1 MFRWVNNLVFRA
13 LAVFNRRAADRELK
27 EELEFHKSMDVAAL
41 RSRGLSASQ
50 AEWEVGRRFG
60 RMGAEAERA
69 REGWGVSLLEE
80 LIADVRHGLRQL
92 RRSPGFSAIV
102 LLALGLGIGASVAL
116 VSVVNSLVIRRLPYD
131 NASRVHAF
139 WMDYDWT
146 AEEYDFLRERL
157 GVFDRLAAF
166 STNDAPYLP
175 AAGAPGA
182 TVLPFVVS
190 SPSLF
195 DVLGVRPALGRTF
208 DANDD
213 RPGAPPVIV
222 ISYGLW
228 RQDFGG
234 ASSVIGHQIVLDG
247 EPVTVIGVMPKGF
260 FFPNPE
266 MRAWRPLQLDAAN
279 TMYRVGYLTLIAS
292 AKPGASAALVNA
304 EIQRFAKLLGARF
317 TYPDAWNKTKN
328 ARAIPIHTYLL
339 GDVRLPLLLL
349 LGAVALLFL
358 IACANAAA
366 LILARTTD
374 RTGEMAVRA
383 ALGAGAWRLARQI
396 LAESLVL
403 ALGAAIVGSALAGA
417 GFRLLVTRLPLQG
430 GFESTLA
437 IGWTT
442 FAAAFV
448 LALVIAVVVSIVP
461 VQHLFGGGRE
471 LGVNRERSDE
481 GLRHG
486 VRRVRDGIIAVQ
498 VTLAVLLVVGATLL
512 IRSVE
517 RIRDVD
523 PGFDPRGVTTY
534 NLVAPSG
541 VPAATQRQ
549 FYRDALSRVAAL
561 PGVTQAG
568 MTNRLPLRDLGYQ
581 GTVGV
586 EDRPDLDG
594 AKRPNALYRTA
605 TPGFLAAMG
614 MHLVAGRGIDSTDAT
629 GLPVVLINESFAR
642 RMWPGQTAIGKHI
655 VDRWGSAAITRTVV
669 GVVRETRM
677 TSLIAESPFTMW
689 VPLEQTVSAQGGVL
703 VVRSA
708 TPPAAVMPLVRR
720 AIGELNSQVAMSR
733 VETMDDVESRALA
746 APLRLRFFF
755 SAFAALALALGAIG
769 VYGAV
774 SYAVARRRA
783 EFAVRMAL
791 GASPNVVLREVLAL
805 GLKPV
810 AIGVAVGSVAA
821 AGATRLAS
829 GVLYGV
835 APTDPMSFSVAVLV
849 LLAAG
854 TAAAFV
860 PALRAGHTNPVEAL
874 RGTAN

>member
-1 MFRWVNNLVFRA
+1 MFRWLHDLVFRA
-13 LAVFNRRAADRELK
+13 LAVFNRRRVDRELN
-27 EELEFHKSMDVAAL
+27 EELEFHKSMDVAAA
-41 RSRGLSASQ
+41 RARGLSASE
-50 AEWEVGRRFG
+50 AEWEAGRRFG
-60 RMGAEAERA
+60 GMAAAAEQA

-80 LIADVRHGLRQL
+80 LVADARHGLRQL
-92 RRSPGFSAIV
+92 RRSPAFSAIV

-116 VSVVNSLVIRRLPYD
+116 VSVVDSLVIRRLPYD
-131 NASRVHAF
+131 NASRVHTF
-139 WMDYDWT
+139 WMDYDWKG
-146 AEEYDFLRERL
+146 EEYDFLRQRL
-157 GVFDRLAAF
+157 GVFERLAAF
-166 STNDAPYLP
+166 STDAAPYLP
-175 AAGAPGA
+175 ATGASGA

-195 DVLGVRPALGRTF
+195 DVLGVRPMLGRTF

-213 RPGAPPVIV
+213 RRGAPPVV
-222 ISYGLW
+222 VLSYGLW

-234 ASSVIGHQIVLDG
+234 ASSVLGHQIVLDG

-266 MRAWRPLQLDAAN
+266 VMAWRPLQLDPSN
-279 TMYRVGYLTLIAS
+279 KMYGVGFLTLLAS
-292 AKPGASAALVNA
+292 AKPNASPALVNS

-317 TYPDAWNKTKN
+317 KYPDAWDKTKN
-328 ARAIPIHTYLL
+328 AHAVPIHTYLL
-339 GDVRLPLLLL
+339 GDVQLPLLLL

-403 ALGAAIVGSALAGA
+403 ALGAAIVGSTLAGA

-430 GFESTLA
+430 GFDSTLA
-437 IGWTT
+437 IGRTT
-442 FAAAFV
+442 FVAAFV
-448 LALVIAVVVSIVP
+448 LALIIAVVVSIAP
-461 VQHLFGGGRE
+461 VRHLFGRGHE

-486 VRRVRDGIIAVQ
+486 VRRIRDGIIAVQ

-517 RIRDVD
+517 RIRDID

-534 NLVAPSG
+534 NLVVPSG
-541 VPAATQRQ
+541 VPDAAQRQ
-549 FYRDALSRVAAL
+549 FYRDVLSRIAAL

-581 GTVGV
+581 GTVGI
-586 EDRPDLDG
+586 EGRPDLDG

-605 TPGFLAAMG
+605 TPGFFATMG
-614 MHLVAGRGIDSTDAT
+614 MHVVAGRGIDSTDAT
-629 GLPVVLINESFAR
+629 GLPVALINESFAR

-655 VDRWGSAAITRTVV
+655 IDRWGGAPISRTVV

-677 TSLIAESPFTMW
+677 TSLLAESPFTMW
-689 VPLEQTVSAQGGVL
+689 LPLEQASPAQAGVL
-703 VVRSA
+703 VVRAA
-708 TPPAAVMPLVRR
+708 TPAAAVMPSVRR
-720 AIGELNSQVAMSR
+720 AIGELNAQVAVSR

-791 GASPNVVLREVLAL
+791 GASPSVVLREVLAL

-810 AIGVAVGSVAA
+810 AVGIFFGSLAA
-821 AGATRLAS
+821 AGATRLVS

-835 APTDPMSFSVAVLV
+835 APMDPMSFSAAALV
-849 LLAAG
+849 LFVAG
-854 TAAAFV
+854 TIAAFV
-860 PALRAGHTNPVEAL
+860 PALRAGQTNPVEAL
-874 RGTAN
+874 RGAAN